1 MCRGQTRDETRGR
14 GRRGRK
20 KERYAGRCAFQTRT
34 QHHRRV
40 GNKSSTAS
48 RKPKDPKTQRP
59 PESPQALIR
68 ATTLP
73 MQHGP
78 AECAERYEQYGEALG
93 ERLPIQILADVC
105 PHALAQALR
114 VLARETVLAADHAAI
129 EDVNVPLVDDAPQ
142 ARAWAAAVVVVA
154 VVVVA
159 FPVRMRAAVPTISAI
174 GSRDTK
180 WTALR
185 YPRVQE
191 LYALCLYVSMFS
203 SLFTQTLWDII
214 CWGLL
219 PPISKYVQDPGFQI
233 FQALPGC
240 LAKLAR
246 RPEVSKTGQ
255 DAKMAPRRAPQGP
268 RGLQD
273 NPKALHDAQ
282 DPKMTPKRPK
292 WSQRNPK
299 NAPNE
304 SQGRRPKAQGQ
315 HIPESFAFLC
325 AFSAFFSCSRSP
337 PRQPASRP
345 KKPPSPKE
353 GLRRPPGRAGGLLS
367 RVPQRLARAVHQSS
381 VPSGRALG
389 PWERGDS
396 RS

>member
-105 PHALAQALR
+105 PHALAQALH

-129 EDVNVPLVDDAPQ
+129 EDVNVPLVGDAPQ

-191 LYALCLYVSMFS
+191 LYALCSMSLCLYV
-203 SLFTQTLWDII
+203 LFTLHSDLV
-214 CWGLL
+214 GYNMLGAVA
-219 PPISKYVQDPGFQI
+219 PDFQI
-233 FQALPGC
+233 CSGPRVPNFPSATWLPRETCPKAGGW
-240 LAKLAR
+240 R
-246 RPEVSKTGQ
+246 Y
-255 DAKMAPRRAPQGP
+255 PRRAKMPRWPQDAP
-268 RGLQD
+268 HRVQEASKTT
-273 NPKALHDAQ
+273 PKRS
-282 DPKMTPKRPK
+282 MTPK
-292 WSQRNPK
+292 
-299 NAPNE
+299 
-304 SQGRRPKAQGQ
+304 
-315 HIPESFAFLC
+315 IP
-325 AFSAFFSCSRSP
+325 R
-337 PRQPASRP
+337 
-345 KKPPSPKE
+345 
-353 GLRRPPGRAGGLLS
+353 
-367 RVPQRLARAVHQSS
+367 
-381 VPSGRALG
+381 
-389 PWERGDS
+389 
-396 RS
+396 

>member
-1 MCRGQTRDETRGR
+1 M
-14 GRRGRK
+14 
-20 KERYAGRCAFQTRT
+20 
-34 QHHRRV
+34 
-40 GNKSSTAS
+40 S
-48 RKPKDPKTQRP
+48 
-59 PESPQALIR
+59 
-68 ATTLP
+68 
-73 MQHGP
+73 
-78 AECAERYEQYGEALG
+78 
-93 ERLPIQILADVC
+93 
-105 PHALAQALR
+105 
-114 VLARETVLAADHAAI
+114 
-129 EDVNVPLVDDAPQ
+129 
-142 ARAWAAAVVVVA
+142 
-154 VVVVA
+154 
-159 FPVRMRAAVPTISAI
+159 
-174 GSRDTK
+174 
-180 WTALR
+180 
-185 YPRVQE
+185 
-191 LYALCLYVSMFS
+191 LCLYV
-203 SLFTQTLWDII
+203 LFTLHSDLV
-214 CWGLL
+214 GYNMLGAAA
-219 PPISKYVQDPGFQI
+219 PDFQI
-233 FQALPGC
+233 CSGPRVPNFPSATWLPRETCPKAGGIQDGPRC
-240 LAKLAR
+240 
-246 RPEVSKTGQ
+246 Q

-273 NPKALHDAQ
+273 NPKAPHDAQ

-367 RVPQRLARAVHQSS
+367 RVPQRLARAVHQSHQ
-381 VPSGRALG
+381 GE